1 MADKFFHEFPT
12 TTTLKDTSI
21 LLLDQDNQTTAVTL
35 DQLKSFFIPTGSV
48 LMFAASGVP
57 TGWLECNG
65 SVLPINNYTN
75 LYNVIGQNYKTISTL
90 NTLSSFQIPDLR
102 GEFVRGWDNK
112 RGVDN
117 GRTFGSWQKG
127 TIFGHDNTPST
138 YAVVGVVY
146 NGGDVS
152 QNITLTA
159 VGLDNYNILDYP
171 NIQLGSATSTTNTTS
186 LPQYSGNA
194 GSSGTTRPRNVALVY
209 CIKT

>member
-12 TTTLKDTSI
+12 ATTLKDTSI

-65 SVLPINNYTN
+65 SVLPINNYTK
-75 LYNVIGQNYKTISTL
+75 LYNVIGHNYKTISTI
-90 NTLSSFQIPDLR
+90 NTLISFQIPDLR

-112 RGVDN
+112 KGVDS
-117 GRTFGSWQKG
+117 GRTFASSQSASWLYTHVGSNENGSLVIGGSQFDDIG
-127 TIFGHDNTPST
+127 TFTSPNLGPLNT
-138 YAVVGVVY
+138 A
-146 NGGDVS
+146 
-152 QNITLTA
+152 
-159 VGLDNYNILDYP
+159 
-171 NIQLGSATSTTNTTS
+171 
-186 LPQYSGNA
+186 
-194 GSSGTTRPRNVALVY
+194 SSSSKVTGPKLAMHPRNVALVY

>member
-12 TTTLKDTSI
+12 ATTLKDTSI

-65 SVLPINNYTN
+65 SVLPINNYTK
-75 LYNVIGQNYKTISTL
+75 LHNVIGQNYKTISTL

-112 RGVDN
+112 KGVDSGRQIGSSQN
-117 GRTFGSWQKG
+117 GTGIRYLIDQYVGGASYPLGTFAINMGEIDGRTSGYPTQTFTVGSDTTFYQAQN
-127 TIFGHDNTPST
+127 TI
-138 YAVVGVVY
+138 AK
-146 NGGDVS
+146 
-152 QNITLTA
+152 
-159 VGLDNYNILDYP
+159 
-171 NIQLGSATSTTNTTS
+171 
-186 LPQYSGNA
+186 SGNGDNNMA
-194 GSSGTTRPRNVALVY
+194 IVRPRNVALVY